1 MELATEHHL
10 KPLFFASPMAVC
22 RRRID
27 GQLVVFPEERADSKP
42 DGLLTGYA
50 QSKWV
55 AEQVLLA
62 AAERGLPVRIYR
74 TSHALASSRSGVG
87 KARDTYSLVLQ
98 IACQTDAIP
107 NWADSS
113 LQGVPVDLF
122 SKLLIEDSLTASDY
136 RGGDHQIIVH
146 IENRTPLSLQSI
158 MEMLMANKHEGLG
171 PVSRVSLDEW
181 KTRCLAVADELP
193 DEDAALGKALFSRRP
208 VGSALENMFS
218 QHPIATRYFD
228 RRGQAEKLAE
238 LTPAA
243 YWRKVFDA
251 TNAGWHESGQAAR

>member
-1 MELATEHHL
+1 
-10 KPLFFASPMAVC
+10 
-22 RRRID
+22 
-27 GQLVVFPEERADSKP
+27 
-42 DGLLTGYA
+42 
-50 QSKWV
+50 
-55 AEQVLLA
+55 
-62 AAERGLPVRIYR
+62 LPVKIYR
-74 TSHALASSRSGVG
+74 TSHALASSRTGVG
-87 KARDTYSLVLQ
+87 KNRDTYNLVLQ
-98 IACQTDAIP
+98 IASRADAIP

-136 RGGDHQIIVH
+136 QRGDHQTADHQTIVH

-158 MEMLMANKHEGLG
+158 MEMMVSNKPEGSR

-181 KTRCLAVADELP
+181 KTRCLAVADDLP
-193 DEDAALGKALFSRRP
+193 DEDAALGKALFSHRP

-218 QHPIATRYFD
+218 RHPIATRYFD

-251 TNAGWHESGQAAR
+251 NSAKWREARQAAG